1 MSRRTLNIVL
11 WGTFIAVVLGG
22 GAAVMSGGPPVKDIP
37 ITALFSE
44 RVGDKITADG
54 GGFYVHQGT
63 SLDVNNI
70 SITASD
76 GHFLMVVRASSG
88 RYVNLDFGTRV
99 TPPEGPNPAECAK
112 AYFLA
117 TPETKVQTVY
127 WLLRTYWKCKYIPH
141 IEPDGT
147 TWTELIRST
156 TRKDQTTL
164 NLTTMKPGETV
175 AVSVEGW
182 RFRAPDDTAN
192 ELPID
197 ESLDIYLM
205 TGVQW
210 DPDAPGSAGYL
221 LVTATDWTGDGV
233 MDWILRTI
241 PGKIVIKSYDHAD
254 DILPNGDAFHMTC
267 GYPCEYGG
275 FQMPFEL
282 RITRK

>member
-1 MSRRTLNIVL
+1 MSRRCADIIL
-11 WGTFIAVVLGG
+11 GAVFVAAVLGG
-22 GAAVMSGGPPVKDIP
+22 AALTSGGAPAKDIP
-37 ITALFSE
+37 MMALFSE
-44 RVGDKITADG
+44 RVGDKITGDG
-54 GGFYVHQGT
+54 GGFYFHQGT
-63 SLDVNNI
+63 TLDVNNVSI
-70 SITASD
+70 S
-76 GHFLMVVRASSG
+76 GREGNFVMVVRASSG
-88 RYVNLDFGTRV
+88 RYVNLDFGARV
-99 TPPEGPNPAECAK
+99 TPPEGPNLAECAK

-117 TPETKVQTVY
+117 TPEIKVQTVY
-127 WLLRTYWKCKYIPH
+127 WLLRTYWKCKYITH
-141 IEPDGT
+141 DEPDGT

-156 TRKDQTTL
+156 TRRDQTML
-164 NLTTMKPGETV
+164 NLTTMSPGETV

-182 RFRAPDDTAN
+182 RFRAPDDTAT

-197 ESLDIYLM
+197 ESLDGYLM

-233 MDWILRTI
+233 TDWILRTI

-282 RITRK
+282 KIARK

>member
-1 MSRRTLNIVL
+1 MSRRCAN
-11 WGTFIAVVLGG
+11 VVLGALFIAAVLG
-22 GAAVMSGGPPVKDIP
+22 GAAVTSGGAPAKDIP
-37 ITALFSE
+37 MMALFTE
-44 RVGDKITADG
+44 RAGDKITGDG

-63 SLDVNNI
+63 SLDVNNVSI
-70 SITASD
+70 SGRD
-76 GHFLMVVRASSG
+76 GYFVMVVRASSE
-88 RYVNLDFGTRV
+88 RSVNLNFNAQITQDAV
-99 TPPEGPNPAECAK
+99 NPAECAK

-117 TPETKVQTVY
+117 TPEIQVQTVY
-127 WLLRTYWKCKYIPH
+127 WSLRTFWKCRYIPH
-141 IEPDGT
+141 VEPDGT

-156 TRKDQTTL
+156 TRRDQTFL
-164 NLTTMKPGETV
+164 NLTTMRPGETV

-182 RFRAPDDTAN
+182 RFRPPDDSAT

-197 ESLDIYLM
+197 ESVDSYLM
-205 TGVQW
+205 TGVQS

-233 MDWILRTI
+233 MDWILQTI
-241 PGKIVIKSYDHAD
+241 PGKIVIKQYDRAD
-254 DILPNGDAFHMTC
+254 DVLPNGDAFHMTC